1 MGVKGMN
8 GAIIRQLRATAEVM
22 AAIERDLTPRIAE
35 TVELLATTFR
45 SGRKLLVMGNGGS
58 AADAQHLAAEIVGRF
73 KMERPG
79 LPAIA
84 LTTDS
89 SILTA
94 IGNDYGFDAVF
105 TRQVE
110 ALAGPGDLVI
120 GISTSGTSRNVRLA
134 LELAR
139 DRGCRTVGL
148 LGRDGGNI
156 AGIVDLPLIVPS
168 VDTPRIQEG
177 HITIIHIICDLLERE
192 LFGDGEGAAGGC
204 CG

>member
-1 MGVKGMN
+1 MKGD
-8 GAIIRQLRATAEVM
+8 IIRQLRATAEIM
-22 AAIERDLTPRIAE
+22 SAIERDLTPRIAE
-35 TVELLATTFR
+35 AVDLLATTFR

-73 KMERPG
+73 KMERHG

-105 TRQVE
+105 SRQVE
-110 ALAGPGDLVI
+110 ALAGPGDLVV

-139 DRGCRTVGL
+139 DRGCRTMGL
-148 LGRDGGNI
+148 LGRGGGTI
-156 AGIVDLPLIVPS
+156 AGIVDLALIVPS
-168 VDTPRIQEG
+168 ADTPRIQEG

-192 LFGDGEGAAGGC
+192 LFGDGEGTVGGC

>member
-1 MGVKGMN
+1 
-8 GAIIRQLRATAEVM
+8 M

-35 TVELLATTFR
+35 TVELLAEAFR
-45 SGRKLLVMGNGGS
+45 SGNKLLVMGNGGS

-73 KMERPG
+73 KMERRA

-94 IGNDYGFDAVF
+94 IGNDYGFDAIF
-105 TRQVE
+105 SRQVE
-110 ALAGPGDLVI
+110 ALAVPGDVVI
-120 GISTSGTSRNVRLA
+120 GISTSGNSRNVGAA

-139 DRGCRTVGL
+139 TQGCRTVGL
-148 LGRDGGNI
+148 LGRDGGSI
-156 AGIVDLPLIVPS
+156 AGVVEISLVVPS
-168 VDTPRIQEG
+168 GETPRIQEG
-177 HITIIHIICDLLERE
+177 HITIIHIVCDLLEQE
-192 LFGDGEGAAGGC
+192 LFGVGDSVPGGC